1 MNRLKKVTVFSF
13 IILILLGV
21 MGCNSIL
28 DRIISREGRNDL
40 DTDNK
45 QDEKYI
51 NPEIQISEV
60 DVTLY
65 FKHYLVDY
73 LVPEKRKAQKGKQSI
88 EYVIVNEIL
97 KGPMQVERVAIMPSN
112 VKVMDVT
119 RKGDTVFVNLSEE
132 FTQDI
137 DLTALPGMD
146 RLPEE
151 QKPNV
156 LAKMKQLS
164 IYSIVNSLTELDGV
178 NRVKILVNNRSLTYD
193 EIGAELI
200 ASELPN
206 VDVDAPVMAIT
217 RNKGSILSPADAIRE
232 VFTALN
238 EGPDWNRIDAFLTRV
253 NPDGSE
259 RPTIEE
265 LQKSYTA
272 YVSALEFQDDFIE
285 GEEIKPDGEA
295 FVAVTYAIRYANG
308 KKESREGDLFRV
320 INEEG
325 IWKLK
330 LPGFFESNAE

>member
-1 MNRLKKVTVFSF
+1 
-13 IILILLGV
+13 
-21 MGCNSIL
+21 
-28 DRIISREGRNDL
+28 
-40 DTDNK
+40 
-45 QDEKYI
+45 
-51 NPEIQISEV
+51 
-60 DVTLY
+60 
-65 FKHYLVDY
+65 
-73 LVPEKRKAQKGKQSI
+73 
-88 EYVIVNEIL
+88 
-97 KGPMQVERVAIMPSN
+97 
-112 VKVMDVT
+112 
-119 RKGDTVFVNLSEE
+119 
-132 FTQDI
+132 
-137 DLTALPGMD
+137 
-146 RLPEE
+146 
-151 QKPNV
+151 
-156 LAKMKQLS
+156 
-164 IYSIVNSLTELDGV
+164 
-178 NRVKILVNNRSLTYD
+178 
-193 EIGAELI
+193 
-200 ASELPN
+200 
-206 VDVDAPVMAIT
+206 MAIT

-259 RPTIEE
+259 RPSIEE